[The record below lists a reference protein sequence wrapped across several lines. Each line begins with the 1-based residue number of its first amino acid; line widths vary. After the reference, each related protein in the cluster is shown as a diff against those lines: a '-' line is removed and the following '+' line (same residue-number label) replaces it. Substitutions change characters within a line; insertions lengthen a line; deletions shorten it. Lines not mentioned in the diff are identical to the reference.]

1 MQGKLD
7 KTIVETA
14 QLWFSKANTT
24 APSKPTAQVT
34 STSIDG
40 NAWRVVV
47 PAYNAS
53 YPNYYYC
60 YQWKYSDGT
69 YGWSSVTRDI
79 AMGETQERARTA
91 ITNAAAADAKAGNAA
106 SVAATAQSTAD
117 TANSNASAAVSTA
130 NTASNNASTALS
142 TANTAAS
149 DASDA
154 KADAATAV
162 STANTAN
169 SNASTA
175 LSTANT
181 ASTNA
186 STAVSTAN
194 TAKST
199 ADTAKATADKNVKST
214 TQLWYT
220 KANETA
226 PAKPTAKVTSTAVS
240 GNGWRVVVP
249 TYASDYPYYYYC
261 YQYELADGTCTWSDV
276 VYDRATTENQSN
288 SRNAVTGVSTLTTKT
303 NDIQDTVDGH
313 TQSLQSITQT
323 QTSIQKNAVKSTVQL
338 WFTKANTTAP
348 NKPTAHVTTNNAATG
363 NAWNLAVPSYNSA
376 YPNYYYCC
384 EYQYVDGSYGWSAVT
399 RDIATGEAQ
408 STARTAASDAST
420 AKSDASSAVSTAN
433 TANTNAS
440 NAVSTANTANTN
452 ASNAVSTA
460 NTAAADA
467 STAKSDAASAVST
480 ANTASANAS
489 AAVST
494 ANTAKAT
501 ADKNVKE
508 TVLLWYSKANSTAP
522 SKPTSAV
529 TSTSTSGNA
538 WSVVVPTYSASYP
551 YYFYCYQYKL
561 ADGTYAWSS
570 VVYDQ
575 AMTEAQSTARAASSS
590 LATYITSND
599 AAIQSLQN
607 QVDGQ
612 IEAWY
617 YSVDPTTS
625 NVPASDWTTDT
636 LKARHEGDL
645 YYNVTSG
652 HSWRWLKNGSTYS
665 WQQIPDS
672 DAAAALAAAQN
683 AQNTANNKRRIFTAT
698 PTVPYDKGDLWVNG
712 SVVKYATTA
721 RSSGNY
727 TASDWSTTATDDTA
741 ANAAQATANK
751 NVRESQQLWFTKA
764 NSTAP
769 SKPTS
774 KVTSTSTGGNA
785 WTTKVPTYSASY
797 PHYFYCMQY
806 VAADGTVTWSDVVYD
821 QATTE
826 AQSVART
833 TSANLSTLQT
843 DYATFKQTTQNFEST
858 IGSTYATKTELK
870 TTDDK
875 IENLEIGGR
884 NLLLGAATQDTSIGN
899 AREYVN
905 ETNDTWLGCKVFK
918 SNLAW
923 ADIGFRFDIQVVN
936 RGLAKA
942 GDVLTYSI
950 WAKTDDTASRDIY
963 GVWMSAKSGRSH
975 MTGAKIATLT
985 SEWTRYEKQITVT
998 QAMLDS
1004 ATVGLATR
1012 FECNTNC
1019 TSGKYIYWAAPK
1031 LEKGT
1036 KATDWTPAPED
1047 MATDAEVSAIESRVT
1062 SAETSITQN
1071 RNDIALRAKSSDVY
1085 TKTQTDG
1092 LISTEVTN
1100 RNAAITAKANEITST
1115 VSETYATKSSVNGK
1129 ADASDVTALA
1139 GRVTTAESSITQNAQ
1154 NIELKVSKDGV
1165 ISSINQSAES
1175 VKIQA
1180 SKVEI
1185 DGTAVFNAISSD
1197 VDDAI
1202 TSKGYQTSSQVNTAI
1217 TSKGY
1222 ATTTQAQGY
1231 ASTAKSEAISAAATD
1246 ATSKANAAEAN
1257 AKAAIPS
1264 DISELNNDS
1273 GFITS
1278 ADVPTKVSE
1287 LTNDS
1292 GFQTASQVNSTVTSK
1307 GYQTSSQVESAITS
1321 KGYATTTQAQGYA
1334 TTAKSE
1340 AISAAATD
1348 ATSKANAAEANAK
1361 VYTDAVEIGG
1371 RNLFTWPLN
1380 GTKWKDEEHAL
1391 TTYLNRGSFSQFP
1404 GSLLFD
1410 PSETVGEQYT
1420 ISFWAKSPNGATQLQ
1435 IYNNNGTPKYFWFT
1449 PKVLTTALGNEWEFF
1464 SLTVTNTEYSG
1475 GNTPDTNETHWR
1487 RIEIYAPA
1495 ATGVLVK
1502 QIKVEKGNKATD
1514 WTPAPEDVDAAISAA
1529 QTTASNATPKAN
1541 AVKRTQRIWYRKS
1554 SSGAPATP
1562 GTASSNWVTKADDGN
1577 DAWTKMH
1584 IAISS
1589 THKYIYTCEQYEMA
1603 NGTVGYTSVL
1613 LDNTITVID
1622 GGNIITGSV
1631 KANSIDAASGTFN
1644 TANIPNLSASKITS
1658 GDISADRIKANVIG
1672 AINSL
1677 TAGTIDAARINAT
1690 QLTIGQSQVTGLT
1703 NSLNGKADSSD
1714 IPTKVSDL
1722 TNDSGYQTST
1732 QVNTAITSKGYAT
1745 TTQAQGYANDAAKTA
1760 TNFLTTV
1767 DSTGLFVHRA
1777 NNTNSGVKITD
1788 NVDIMRNGTSFAN
1801 YGETTRIGPA
1811 SDKHLV
1817 IDADSFDFIDDTT
1830 NVATLELLNSDPND
1844 VAVNLRLDGGFGDNY
1859 LSTYSGR
1866 VVHDESSDRTRL
1878 SSTLSAHYYGTPM
1891 LGDDELNLTSISARS
1906 GAYESAVYF
1915 QSRDITVHSIP
1926 SHSVYNAPLDN
1937 FGHLIRSRVDI
1948 AWTTINVAAN
1958 SGGSVTLSWLG
1969 GGFIDAN
1976 YIAIPGRMTGPN
1988 GYTKIQFSITARTST
2003 TVTVGYWNDY
2013 TAAINGMIIGVIG
2026 VDSRYGTVV

>member
-1 MQGKLD
+1 MNGKFQQTTQSVVTVSNTVNTVKQTADTNKASITSLTQTVNNKADSSTVTAVTNRVSKNEQDISSINTTIGELQETVETKADGSTVSTISNKLNTVSDTVDGHTQSISNITSTQTTMQGKLD

-34 STSIDG
+34 STSTDG

-91 ITNAAAADAKAGNAA
+91 ITNAAAADTKAGNAA
-106 SVAATAQSTAD
+106 SAAATAQSTAD

-162 STANTAN
+162 STSNTAN

-199 ADTAKATADKNVKST
+199 ADTAKATADKNIKST

-226 PAKPTAKVTSTAVS
+226 PAKPTSKVTSTAVS

-249 TYASDYPYYYYC
+249 TYASDYPYYFYC
-261 YQYELADGTCTWSDV
+261 YQYELADGTFTWSDV

-313 TQSLQSITQT
+313 TQSLKSITQT

-348 NKPTAHVTTNNAATG
+348 AKPTAHVTTNNAATG

-376 YPNYYYCC
+376 YPNYYYCY

-408 STARTAASDAST
+408 STARTAA
-420 AKSDASSAVSTAN
+420 SDASSAVSTAN

-480 ANTASANAS
+480 ANTASTNAS

-508 TVLLWYSKANSTAP
+508 TILLWYSKANSTAP

-575 AMTEAQSTARAASSS
+575 ATTEAQSTARAASSS

-625 NVPASDWTTDT
+625 NVPASDWTTDA

-672 DAAAALAAAQN
+672 DAAAALTAAQN

-698 PTVPYDKGDLWVNG
+698 PIVPYDKGDLWVNG

-741 ANAAQATANK
+741 ANVAQATANK

-769 SKPTS
+769 SKPNS

-785 WTTKVPTYSASY
+785 WTTKVPTYNASY

-833 TSANLSTLQT
+833 TSANLGTLQT
-843 DYATFKQTTQNFEST
+843 DYATFKQTTQQFEST
-858 IGSTYATKTELK
+858 VGTTYATKTELK
-870 TTDDK
+870 GATDD
-875 IENLEIGGR
+875 ITELESR
-884 NLLLGAATQDTSIGN
+884 VSTNETSIGQN
-899 AREYVN
+899 
-905 ETNDTWLGCKVFK
+905 
-918 SNLAW
+918 
-923 ADIGFRFDIQVVN
+923 
-936 RGLAKA
+936 
-942 GDVLTYSI
+942 
-950 WAKTDDTASRDIY
+950 
-963 GVWMSAKSGRSH
+963 
-975 MTGAKIATLT
+975 
-985 SEWTRYEKQITVT
+985 
-998 QAMLDS
+998 
-1004 ATVGLATR
+1004 
-1012 FECNTNC
+1012 
-1019 TSGKYIYWAAPK
+1019 
-1031 LEKGT
+1031 
-1036 KATDWTPAPED
+1036 
-1047 MATDAEVSAIESRVT
+1047 TDA
-1062 SAETSITQN
+1062 
-1071 RNDIALRAKSSDVY
+1071 IALRA
-1085 TKTQTDG
+1085 TKT
-1092 LISTEVTN
+1092 EVQQV
-1100 RNAAITAKANEITST
+1100 RPAYATST
-1115 VSETYATKSSVNGK
+1115 TGAGTAAKVATIDPAVTGYALYKGASVAVTFSTANTAANPTLNLNSTGAKQIRSHTGAALSEGEYKWAAGATVDLVYDGTYWRMQDGGSVK
-1129 ADASDVTALA
+1129 RVTA
-1139 GRVTTAESSITQNAQ
+1139 AEASIKVNAN
-1154 NIELKVSKDGV
+1154 NIESKVSKDGV
-1165 ISSINQSAES
+1165 ISSINQSAET

-1185 DGTAVFNAISSD
+1185 DGTAVFSAISSD

-1202 TSKGYQTSSQVNTAI
+1202 T
-1217 TSKGY
+1217 
-1222 ATTTQAQGY
+1222 
-1231 ASTAKSEAISAAATD
+1231 D
-1246 ATSKANAAEAN
+1246 
-1257 AKAAIPS
+1257 
-1264 DISELNNDS
+1264 
-1273 GFITS
+1273 
-1278 ADVPTKVSE
+1278 
-1287 LTNDS
+1287 
-1292 GFQTASQVNSTVTSK
+1292 
-1307 GYQTSSQVESAITS
+1307 

-1334 TTAKSE
+1334 TTAKTE
-1340 AISAAATD
+1340 AVNAAAADATQKANDAQSAAEATASADATQKANAARDAAIETAATD
-1348 ATSKANAAEANAK
+1348 ATEKADAAKEEAIETAAADATEKADAAK
-1361 VYTDAVEIGG
+1361 
-1371 RNLFTWPLN
+1371 
-1380 GTKWKDEEHAL
+1380 
-1391 TTYLNRGSFSQFP
+1391 
-1404 GSLLFD
+1404 
-1410 PSETVGEQYT
+1410 
-1420 ISFWAKSPNGATQLQ
+1420 
-1435 IYNNNGTPKYFWFT
+1435 
-1449 PKVLTTALGNEWEFF
+1449 
-1464 SLTVTNTEYSG
+1464 
-1475 GNTPDTNETHWR
+1475 
-1487 RIEIYAPA
+1487 
-1495 ATGVLVK
+1495 
-1502 QIKVEKGNKATD
+1502 
-1514 WTPAPEDVDAAISAA
+1514 DAAISAA
-1529 QTTASNATPKAN
+1529 AQNTTNQVN
-1541 AVKRTQRIWYRKS
+1541 AVNKQEQLI
-1554 SSGAPATP
+1554 
-1562 GTASSNWVTKADDGN
+1562 
-1577 DAWTKMH
+1577 
-1584 IAISS
+1584 
-1589 THKYIYTCEQYEMA
+1589 YIQA
-1603 NGTVGYTSVL
+1603 V
-1613 LDNTITVID
+1613 
-1622 GGNIITGSV
+1622 
-1631 KANSIDAASGTFN
+1631 SGT
-1644 TANIPNLSASKITS
+1644 L
-1658 GDISADRIKANVIG
+1658 
-1672 AINSL
+1672 
-1677 TAGTIDAARINAT
+1677 
-1690 QLTIGQSQVTGLT
+1690 
-1703 NSLNGKADSSD
+1703 
-1714 IPTKVSDL
+1714 
-1722 TNDSGYQTST
+1722 
-1732 QVNTAITSKGYAT
+1732 
-1745 TTQAQGYANDAAKTA
+1745 
-1760 TNFLTTV
+1760 
-1767 DSTGLFVHRA
+1767 
-1777 NNTNSGVKITD
+1777 
-1788 NVDIMRNGTSFAN
+1788 
-1801 YGETTRIGPA
+1801 
-1811 SDKHLV
+1811 
-1817 IDADSFDFIDDTT
+1817 
-1830 NVATLELLNSDPND
+1830 
-1844 VAVNLRLDGGFGDNY
+1844 
-1859 LSTYSGR
+1859 
-1866 VVHDESSDRTRL
+1866 
-1878 SSTLSAHYYGTPM
+1878 
-1891 LGDDELNLTSISARS
+1891 
-1906 GAYESAVYF
+1906 
-1915 QSRDITVHSIP
+1915 SIP
-1926 SHSVYNAPLDN
+1926 DN
-1937 FGHLIRSRVDI
+1937 KKP
-1948 AWTTINVAAN
+1948 TT
-1958 SGGSVTLSWLG
+1958 
-1969 GGFIDAN
+1969 
-1976 YIAIPGRMTGPN
+1976 
-1988 GYTKIQFSITARTST
+1988 
-2003 TVTVGYWNDY
+2003 
-2013 TAAINGMIIGVIG
+2013 
-2026 VDSRYGTVV
+2026 